1 MGEDLL
7 ISQGFNEY
15 SHYEVILLRRLTT
28 PALRHVADTLFILA
42 LVIGLALAARPLY
55 ASSALPIPS
64 ALPASEPGGQ
74 VPGYTIVVDPG
85 HGGKDGGAIGAR
97 TGIPEAGLNL
107 TVSQLVQAGLEA
119 AGYQVILTRGDA
131 DALGPDKQSDMA
143 ARKAIMNQ
151 PGVDLVVSIHMNKF
165 SDPSV
170 SGPMAFYMQG
180 SQPGEALA
188 TQVIQALCTALDRPL
203 RKANRLSAVVSALGA
218 SIFFQNA
225 VMLIYGARFYVYPD
239 YLRPDFTVSLF
250 GMAVPGVRLM
260 VIAASVLLMLALWA
274 FIQRT
279 RTGAAIRAV
288 AIDQGAAR
296 LMGINVNRVI
306 SLVFFIGPG
315 LGGAAG
321 LMVGIYY
328 GQIDFTMGWSYGL
341 KAFTAAILGGIGNIP
356 GAMLGGLLLGV
367 IEALAAGYIAIAWKD
382 AIAFLV
388 LILILIIRP
397 TGILGERTADK
408 L

>member
-1 MGEDLL
+1 MEQFFQQLL
-7 ISQGFNEY
+7 NGLAVGGIY
-15 SHYEVILLRRLTT
+15 
-28 PALRHVADTLFILA
+28 A
-42 LVIGLALAARPLY
+42 LVALGYTMVYGVLKLINFAHGDLFTIGAYLGLTLLASCNLSGMLPLPVAVLAVFVMVALLAAL
-55 ASSALPIPS
+55 
-64 ALPASEPGGQ
+64 
-74 VPGYTIVVDPG
+74 
-85 HGGKDGGAIGAR
+85 IGF
-97 TGIPEAGLNL
+97 L
-107 TVSQLVQAGLEA
+107 LERA
-119 AGYQVILTRGDA
+119 AY
-131 DALGPDKQSDMA
+131 
-143 ARKAIMNQ
+143 
-151 PGVDLVVSIHMNKF
+151 
-165 SDPSV
+165 
-170 SGPMAFYMQG
+170 
-180 SQPGEALA
+180 
-188 TQVIQALCTALDRPL
+188 RPL
-203 RKANRLSAVVSALGA
+203 RNAGRLSAVVSALGA

-225 VMLIYGARFYVYPD
+225 IMLIYGARVYVYPD
-239 YLRPDFTVSLF
+239 FMRPDFTVHVF
-250 GMAVPGVRLM
+250 GMAVPGVRLL
-260 VIAASVLLMLALWA
+260 VIAASVLLMLGLSA

-288 AIDQGAAR
+288 AIDPGAAR
-296 LMGINVNRVI
+296 LMGINVDRVI
-306 SLVFFIGPG
+306 SLVFLIGPG